1 MRYRLNGKR
10 AFITGTNRGIG
21 LKIVESFAKEG
32 VNIVAHARKYS
43 KLFEDKMKEIS
54 KENGVEIDTIYFDM
68 SDVSCMKDSVKKLI
82 GRRREI
88 DILVNNAGVA
98 HGGLFQMT
106 AIDDIK
112 KVFEVNLFGM
122 MQLTQLLI
130 RSMLRNGGA
139 IINMASISGIEL
151 REGNCAYGVSKAGVI
166 AFTKTL
172 SAELASHGIR
182 VNAVAPGLTDTDMA
196 TLMEKKAGIN
206 MVRETAMGRLAK
218 PEEIAETVLFL
229 ASENASFIS
238 GQTIRVDGGEK

>member
-1 MRYRLNGKR
+1 MRYRLKGKR

-151 REGNCAYGVSKAGVI
+151 REGNCA
-166 AFTKTL
+166 
-172 SAELASHGIR
+172 
-182 VNAVAPGLTDTDMA
+182 
-196 TLMEKKAGIN
+196 
-206 MVRETAMGRLAK
+206 
-218 PEEIAETVLFL
+218 
-229 ASENASFIS
+229 
-238 GQTIRVDGGEK
+238 